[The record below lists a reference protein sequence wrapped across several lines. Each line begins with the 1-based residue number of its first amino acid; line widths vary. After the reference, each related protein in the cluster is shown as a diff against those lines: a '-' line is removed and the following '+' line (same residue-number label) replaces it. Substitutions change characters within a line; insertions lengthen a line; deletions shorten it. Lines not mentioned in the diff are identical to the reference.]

1 MNSAE
6 QHLKHLSTLNA
17 IGDILNREADFELAL
32 QEALERLVKLED
44 LATGWVF
51 LKRQDAAETDK
62 QNLSFRI
69 VADMGLPQALSAND
83 KAVLCEGGCEC
94 QSLFKKGQLD
104 TGVNIVHCSR
114 LEHAEGDKG
123 ELELHASMPLL
134 GQAGPVGILNLAA
147 TGQTK
152 FDSESLDF
160 LTTVGKQL
168 GTAFERSKLMIARE
182 EEARYAAT
190 LEERQRLATD
200 MHDSLAQLLFAA
212 DLSLT
217 IAQETTQEQQK
228 QANIAKASDLISAA
242 QAELKSLVEVLRPA
256 DLSQGLRYAL
266 KRLSKRTSGSLT
278 THLEIDKLSLSE
290 QQEEALYRISQEA
303 LHNVLKHANANT
315 VWIKLHKRKNSLT
328 LMIEDD
334 GQGLKQPHKTGLGMH
349 NMKARAK
356 ALNANLQFSKSAAGG
371 LRLELTQHD

>member
-1 MNSAE
+1 
-6 QHLKHLSTLNA
+6 
-17 IGDILNREADFELAL
+17 
-32 QEALERLVKLED
+32 
-44 LATGWVF
+44 
-51 LKRQDAAETDK
+51 
-62 QNLSFRI
+62 
-69 VADMGLPQALSAND
+69 MGLPEALLKND

-104 TGVNIVHCSR
+104 TGVNIVYCSR
-114 LEHAEGDKG
+114 LEQAEGNKG

-152 FDSESLDF
+152 FDSENLDF

-212 DLSLT
+212 DLSLN

-242 QAELKSLVEVLRPA
+242 QAELKSLIEVLRLA
-256 DLSQGLRYAL
+256 DLSQGLSYAL
-266 KRLSKRTSGSLT
+266 KRLTKRTSGSLN
-278 THLEIDKLSLSE
+278 THLELDKFHLSE

-303 LHNVLKHANANT
+303 LHNVLKHANASN
-315 VWIKLHKRKNSLT
+315 VWIKLHKRKNSLR
-328 LMIEDD
+328 LIIEDD
-334 GQGLKQPHKTGLGMH
+334 GKGLKQPHKAGLGMH

-356 ALNANLQFSKSAAGG
+356 VLAADLRFSESAYGG
-371 LRLELTQHD
+371 LKLELIQHD